1 MTVFTIQEG
10 RVFFGF
16 WPLWPGESGPPATI
30 GAVPAAVPPAS
41 PVVSVSVDLDA
52 IECYFRIH
60 ALPGAP
66 PEQARFAIL
75 RRCLPRFAELFD
87 RHGIKAT
94 FFVVGRDVEEDREG
108 RQNLVDL
115 AAAGH
120 ELANHSWAHPYDL
133 TRLPGA
139 QIADE
144 IDRAHGAISG
154 CAGAAPVGFRAPGY
168 TTSDTLIDL
177 LCARGYAYD
186 SSTFPSVPYYLA
198 KAAVM
203 GAYRVL
209 GGRSGSI
216 IGSPAVLT
224 APLTP
229 YRPAA
234 GRAYRRGDRP
244 ILELPMAVTPV
255 LRLPVIGTTV
265 VASPDWVRRRLVAA
279 ALRAPFFNLE
289 LHGIDLADAEGDGF
303 PPALVAR
310 QHDLRIPLSRKLAAL
325 DATLREAREAGA
337 RFLPLRAVAEQ
348 TALPEMPPHQVRV

>member
-1 MTVFTIQEG
+1 V
-10 RVFFGF
+10 
-16 WPLWPGESGPPATI
+16 
-30 GAVPAAVPPAS
+30 VPPVS

-52 IECYFRIH
+52 TECYFRIH
-60 ALPGAP
+60 ALPGSP
-66 PEQARFAIL
+66 PEKARFAIL

-87 RHGIKAT
+87 RHGVKAT
-94 FFVVGRDVEEDREG
+94 FFVVGRDLEDDREG
-108 RQNLVDL
+108 RQNLIDL

-120 ELANHSWAHPYDL
+120 ELGNHSFSHPYDL
-133 TRLPGA
+133 TRLPA
-139 QIADE
+139 PRIAE
-144 IDRAHGAISG
+144 EVDRAHGAITG

-168 TTSDTLIDL
+168 TTSDALIEL

-216 IGSPAVLT
+216 IGSPAVLL
-224 APLTP
+224 APRAP

-234 GRAYRRGDRP
+234 GQAYRPGDRP
-244 ILELPMAVTPV
+244 ILELPMSVTPG

-289 LHGIDLADAEGDGF
+289 LHGIDLCDAESDGM
-303 PPALVAR
+303 PPALIAR
-310 QHDLRIPLSRKLAAL
+310 QPDLRLPLARKLAAL
-325 DATLREAREAGA
+325 DATLREARAAGA
-337 RFLPLRAVAEQ
+337 RFLPLRAVAEETTVPQ
-348 TALPEMPPHQVRV
+348 SSFRVVS